1 MKRMIWSHQV
11 NNELVKEKVLLIG
24 VSFHPDNRGFDNTIY
39 ACIMDANKKYL
50 KVPIETLS
58 LTTEDYNKI
67 FCE

>member
-24 VSFHPDNRGFDNTIY
+24 VSFHPDTRGYDNTIY
-39 ACIMDANKKYL
+39 ACIMDAEKLYH

-58 LTTEDYNKI
+58 LSTEDYNKI

>member
-1 MKRMIWSHQV
+1 MKRMIWSHVV
-11 NNELVKEKVLLIG
+11 NNELVHEKVLLIG
-24 VSFHPDNRGFDNTIY
+24 VSFHPDSRGFDNTIY
-39 ACIMDANKKYL
+39 ACIMDANKKYH